1 MITGKALLVIEAL
14 DCEYVPFQVYPYL
27 QSCNGGEEYSDVALE
42 NFQLLDT
49 ATLSLPDA
57 AYKMSVGEVIRVS
70 VVYEFTFSCD
80 YYGEYDVDL
89 LYNKQ
94 RVLRKQKAKPRYI
107 SKNKR
112 NL

>member
-14 DCEYVPFQVYPYL
+14 GGEHVPFQVYPYL
-27 QSCNGGEEYSDVALE
+27 QSCNGGEICYDVAFE

-49 ATLSLPDA
+49 DTLPLPDA
-57 AYKMSVGEVIRVS
+57 AYNMSVGDVIRVS

-89 LYNKQ
+89 QYKKQ
-94 RVLRKQKAKPRYI
+94 RVLRKQKARPRYI
-107 SKNKR
+107 SKT
-112 NL
+112 